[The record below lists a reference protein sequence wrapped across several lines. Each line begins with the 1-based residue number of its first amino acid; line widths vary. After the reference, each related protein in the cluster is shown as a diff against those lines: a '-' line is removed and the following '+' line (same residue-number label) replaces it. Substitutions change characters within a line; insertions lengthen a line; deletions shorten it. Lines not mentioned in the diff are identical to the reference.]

1 MCSSINNGFYDAFD
15 DFAIFITSNLASFGD
30 DLSYIVALW
39 NNLVSGLPFER
50 FMMIDL
56 QNQCQQVDLVESTV
70 ATIEKQIRIGLTQ
83 NDSKN
88 QFDLIFVKPDKSAFA
103 FSVKLAAWPM
113 RPFTGLTSSLMKII
127 YTSASGH
134 DCL

>member
-30 DLSYIVALW
+30 DLSYIVTLW

-56 QNQCQQVDLVESTV
+56 LNQCQQVDLVESTV

-83 NDSKN
+83 NDSKIN
-88 QFDLIFVKPDKSAFA
+88 SI
-103 FSVKLAAWPM
+103 
-113 RPFTGLTSSLMKII
+113 
-127 YTSASGH
+127 
-134 DCL
+134 